1 MILENRKKP
10 FQQQKPKSGPGSG
23 KKIRLLNLPK
33 IQYSAKSYDEC
44 IDWKSP
50 ETEFFEPPYLRDF
63 SVEDIKKLEENPLII
78 PVHSNTQY
86 VERTIRVINAV
97 GKRAATLKIREGRAL
112 ALIKDRKE
120 KP

>member
-50 ETEFFEPPYLRDF
+50 ETEFFEPPYLRD
-63 SVEDIKKLEENPLII
+63 IKKLEENPLII

-120 KP
+120 KS